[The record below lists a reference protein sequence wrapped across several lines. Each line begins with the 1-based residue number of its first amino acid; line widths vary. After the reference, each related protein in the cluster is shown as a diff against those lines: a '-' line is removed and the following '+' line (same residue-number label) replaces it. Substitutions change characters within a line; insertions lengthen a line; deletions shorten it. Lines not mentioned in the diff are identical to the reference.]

1 MKENRENISWKEV
14 YALNKR
20 ALCLWCRECPML
32 FVSSGLHAVISA
44 LIPYLTLYFSARL
57 LDELA
62 GMRRTEVLTQWVII
76 LLASD
81 AAAYLAK
88 ALMFRWK
95 EALRATLY
103 YRGEERLS
111 RKMLDMDF
119 ASVDDV
125 ATHHLLSQIRQR
137 ERWSGWGAD
146 RIYRHFE
153 SMVEEMFRIFG
164 AAALTVSL
172 FRLPVRQEAG
182 WLTLLNSPFCI
193 LVLLFLMFGIATLA
207 PYLSTRGEMR
217 VLGHDESMKFG
228 NRIYFFLVSF
238 FQDEKRALDMRTY
251 RQDLFGIRR
260 MEEILD
266 PETGILHEME
276 RDARGKMGGLF
287 MLSAAVSRSF
297 IWFVYLFVCLKAWGG
312 AFGIGS
318 VTQYVGAVMSF
329 SKGLS
334 GVLKVLGEMKVN
346 SDTLKKFFAFLDIP
360 NEMYQG
366 SLTVEKRSDRK
377 YEIEFRNVS
386 FRYPH
391 TENYVLKNVS
401 LKFKV
406 GERLAVV
413 GQNGSGKTT
422 TIDCILQL
430 LSYDKGEI
438 SLFGQP
444 MAPTRYDLKRRL
456 GVVPQN
462 IAVFDELTVRENIDY
477 FCGLYVT
484 DKARRAQCV
493 EAAIEFCGLEDFT
506 AWRPK
511 RLSGGLLR
519 RLNIAC
525 GIAHKPDLAFFDE
538 PTVAVDAQSRAQI
551 LEGIRA
557 MNQAG
562 ATVVYTSHY
571 MEEVEELCD
580 RVAILDHG
588 HIIAAGTVDELK
600 AQGKAGETISV
611 ELPEL
616 PAGLTDKLK
625 AAMVERGTEAL
636 QGDGW
641 KATWKNVNGSRFD
654 SKAFKAD
661 HADLY
666 GQYSKTTTARRFC
679 VA

>member
-422 TIDCILQL
+422 FIKLLCRLYDVTEGEILLNGIDIRKYNYREYRNVFSVVFQDFQL
-430 LSYDKGEI
+430 LSV
-438 SLFGQP
+438 SL
-444 MAPTRYDLKRRL
+444 LE
-456 GVVPQN
+456 N
-462 IAVFDELTVRENIDY
+462 IAAGSGQEGMERNEGTKRNDGANGDACDRE
-477 FCGLYVT
+477 
-484 DKARRAQCV
+484 KALQCLRRA
-493 EAAIEFCGLEDFT
+493 GLSEWLDR
-506 AWRPK
+506 RPEG
-511 RLSGGLLR
+511 LDTILYQNLSEEGVQISGGEAQK
-519 RLNIAC
+519 IA
-525 GIAHKPDLAFFDE
+525 IARSLYHDAPFMILDE
-538 PTVAVDAQSRAQI
+538 PTAALDPVAEYEIYTRFNEIIGNRTAIYISHRLSSCRFCDEILVFHEGQI
-551 LEGIRA
+551 VQKG
-557 MNQAG
+557 
-562 ATVVYTSHY
+562 SH
-571 MEEVEELCD
+571 EELLAD
-580 RVAILDHG
+580 EGGKYSVLWNAQAQYYADG
-588 HIIAAGTVDELK
+588 H
-600 AQGKAGETISV
+600 
-611 ELPEL
+611 
-616 PAGLTDKLK
+616 
-625 AAMVERGTEAL
+625 
-636 QGDGW
+636 
-641 KATWKNVNGSRFD
+641 
-654 SKAFKAD
+654 
-661 HADLY
+661 
-666 GQYSKTTTARRFC
+666 
-679 VA
+679 

>member
-1 MKENRENISWKEV
+1 MILSPPKRTWGIKNMKENREKISWKEV

-32 FVSSGLHAVISA
+32 FVSSGLHSAISA

-62 GMRRTEVLTQWVII
+62 GTRMPEKLTRWVIF

-88 ALMFRWK
+88 ALTFRWK

-119 ASVDDV
+119 ASMDDV
-125 ATHHLLSQIRQR
+125 STHHLLSQIRQR

-153 SMVEEMFRIFG
+153 SMVEEVFRISG
-164 AAALTVSL
+164 AVALTISL
-172 FRLPVRQEAG
+172 FRLPVRPEAG

-193 LVLLFLMFGIATLA
+193 VLLLLLMFGTAVLVPYLATL
-207 PYLSTRGEMR
+207 GEMR
-217 VLGHDESMKFG
+217 ALSHDEEMKFG
-228 NRIYFFLVSF
+228 NRIYFFCVSF

-251 RQDLFGIRR
+251 RQDLFGVQR
-260 MEEILD
+260 MKEILD
-266 PETGILHEME
+266 PETGILHAME
-276 RDARGKMGGLF
+276 RDARGKMGCLF

-297 IWFVYLFVCLKAWGG
+297 IWVVYLFVCLKAWGG
-312 AFGIGS
+312 AFGVGS

-334 GVLKVLGEMKVN
+334 GMLKVLGEMKVN

-401 LKFKV
+401 LKFRV

-422 TIDCILQL
+422 FIKLLCRLYDVTEGEILLNGIDIRKYNYREYRDIFSVVFQDFQL
-430 LSYDKGEI
+430 LSMSLLENVAAGSGQKGMEKEGGMNRKNGLNKKNDTEKNAYDREKAVQCLRKAGLSEWPDRHPEGLDTI
-438 SLFGQP
+438 LYQNLSEE
-444 MAPTRYDLKRRL
+444 
-456 GVVPQN
+456 GVQ
-462 IAVFDELTVRENIDY
+462 I
-477 FCGLYVT
+477 
-484 DKARRAQCV
+484 
-493 EAAIEFCGLEDFT
+493 
-506 AWRPK
+506 
-511 RLSGGLLR
+511 SGGEAQK
-519 RLNIAC
+519 IA
-525 GIAHKPDLAFFDE
+525 IARSLYHDAPFMILDE
-538 PTVAVDAQSRAQI
+538 PTAALDPVAEYEIYTRFNEIIENRTAIYISHRLSSCRFCDEILVFHEGQI
-551 LEGIRA
+551 VQKG
-557 MNQAG
+557 
-562 ATVVYTSHY
+562 SH
-571 MEEVEELCD
+571 EELLAD
-580 RVAILDHG
+580 KNGKYSVLWNAQAQYYADG
-588 HIIAAGTVDELK
+588 H
-600 AQGKAGETISV
+600 
-611 ELPEL
+611 
-616 PAGLTDKLK
+616 
-625 AAMVERGTEAL
+625 
-636 QGDGW
+636 
-641 KATWKNVNGSRFD
+641 
-654 SKAFKAD
+654 
-661 HADLY
+661 
-666 GQYSKTTTARRFC
+666 
-679 VA
+679 